1 MEELDP
7 AVRGSGTWSP
17 PAAMDEDLVLA
28 LQLQEEWNLQV
39 LERDPAQEPLSL
51 VDASW
56 ELVDPTPDIQALF
69 MLFNDRFFWG
79 HLEAVEV
86 KWSMRMTLCAGICS
100 YEGRGGMCSIRLSEP
115 LLKLRPRK
123 DLVETLLHEMIH
135 AYLFVTNNDK
145 DREGHGP
152 EFCKHM
158 HRINRLTGAN
168 ITVYHTFHSE
178 VDEYRRHWWRCDGPC
193 QHKKPYYGY
202 VKRATN
208 RAPSA
213 HDSWWAEHQ
222 KTCGGTYIK
231 IKEPES
237 YSKQGKGKTKPGE
250 QPVSEA
256 ENKGKPNRGETQL
269 LIPFSGKGYVLGGTS
284 NSPSSGK
291 CLTSHAVKTQDL
303 LNQDHSANA
312 LRPNSKPEVTFEQNG
327 SSGKTSLVSAARS
340 SSHQSVLSNYFSRVS
355 VSKHKAFRSVSGSPM
370 KSLTVG
376 DIAKNSVSSSSQRR
390 VTSSKISLRSP
401 LKTVESTSVTAPQ
414 VAGGPE
420 DQFPSK
426 RPRLEDRTVFDN
438 FFIAKE
444 QTQSGGNDPKCGS
457 RPIAA
462 TQNASSSSSQSKMV
476 HCPVC
481 QSEVLESQINEHL
494 DWCLAGDSL

>member
-17 PAAMDEDLVLA
+17 PAAMDEDMVLA

-123 DLVETLLHEMIH
+123 DLVE
-135 AYLFVTNNDK
+135 
-145 DREGHGP
+145 
-152 EFCKHM
+152 
-158 HRINRLTGAN
+158 
-168 ITVYHTFHSE
+168 VYHTFHDE
-178 VDEYRRHWWRCDGPC
+178 VDEYRRHWWRCNGPC

-213 HDSWWAEHQ
+213 HDYWWAEHQ

-237 YSKQGKGKTKPGE
+237 YSKKGKGKTKPGR

-284 NSPSSGK
+284 SSPSSGK

-327 SSGKTSLVSAARS
+327 SSGKTSLVSAALS

-376 DIAKNSVSSSSQRR
+376 DITKNSVSSSSQRR
-390 VTSSKISLRSP
+390 VTSSKISLRNP
-401 LKTVESTSVTAPQ
+401 LKAVQSTSVTAPQ

-426 RPRLEDRTVFDN
+426 RPRLEDRTVFNN